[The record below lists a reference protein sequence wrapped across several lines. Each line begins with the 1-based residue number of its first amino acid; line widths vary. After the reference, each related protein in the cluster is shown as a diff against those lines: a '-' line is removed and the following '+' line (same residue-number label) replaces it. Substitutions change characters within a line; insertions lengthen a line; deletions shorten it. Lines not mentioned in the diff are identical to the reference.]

1 MPNPLVS
8 SYQTV
13 PPKKNA
19 NLVVFVWLQP
29 ATADV
34 ALRLCGWS
42 MPPGYLSELHLVER
56 VTAKSNGGIEASDG
70 LVVLAEDLGVNSV
83 LSL

>member
-1 MPNPLVS
+1 
-8 SYQTV
+8 
-13 PPKKNA
+13 
-19 NLVVFVWLQP
+19 
-29 ATADV
+29 
-34 ALRLCGWS
+34 